1 MMNEL
6 EQEQIAKR
14 DLKTI
19 EDEILFYKN
28 NMAESIIEI
37 GKRLIEVQSRLEDKT
52 FRQWLKE
59 KVDFSKTTAYDFIR
73 VAKEFTEEKVKT
85 FGQSKSFEL
94 TKIDKQDRED
104 FINNTHLINGKEKT
118 VKEMSVRELKK
129 VIKEEFNKDKPTNIS
144 KSKETKDVKS
154 NLDNSF
160 YQKSDYTYEDF
171 LSREKAIQEEIE
183 RLQREKERIVYRKLN
198 EAKNIED
205 IKIEFEEE
213 VDDDELNFY
222 KQYCILI
229 YIYRNKER
237 EYLDKISCHR
247 VWSTTKEKAREN
259 LQCYL
264 KKVPWSLENKVTQKE
279 WDKIKVKLLD
289 YWENTYWVN
298 VENRERAEREEQ
310 QRQQQEEWNRILE
323 EVKSNITPEKAKLK
337 RELINTGFKKLAMQ
351 YHPDKNPDGEENF
364 KLLLEIKEEL
374 LKNC

>member
-6 EQEQIAKR
+6 KQEQLIKR

-73 VAKEFTEEKVKT
+73 VAKEFNEEKVKT

-94 TKIDKQDRED
+94 TKIDKKDRED

-129 VIKEEFNKDKPTNIS
+129 VMKEEFKKDKPNKPS
-144 KSKETKDVKS
+144 KPKKTVKETKDVKS

-160 YQKSDYTYEDF
+160 YQKSDYSYEDF
-171 LSREKAIQEEIE
+171 LSRERAIQEEIE
-183 RLQREKERIVYRKLN
+183 RLQREKERIVYRKLDV
-198 EAKNIED
+198 AKNIVD
-205 IKIEFEEE
+205 IKVEFVEEANKE
-213 VDDDELNFY
+213 STLFKENN
-222 KQYCILI
+222 ILI
-229 YIYRNKER
+229 YIYRNKEK
-237 EYLDKISCHR
+237 ELLGEIEWAYL
-247 VWSTTKEKAREN
+247 WATTKDKARES
-259 LQCYL
+259 LQQYIKYIPNDFIGL
-264 KKVPWSLENKVTQKE
+264 VTPKE
-279 WDKIKVKLLD
+279 WDKIKGELLN
-289 YWENTYWVN
+289 YWENTYWIN
-298 VENRERAEREEQ
+298 VEDKKRAKEENF
-310 QRQQQEEWNRILE
+310 RRMFEKDIRIN
-323 EVKSNITPEKAKLK
+323 KSNINPKKVELQ

-351 YHPDKNPDGEENF
+351 YHPDRNPDGEENF

>member
-198 EAKNIED
+198 EAKNIVD
-205 IKIEFEEE
+205 IKVEFVEEANKE
-213 VDDDELNFY
+213 STLFKENN
-222 KQYCILI
+222 ILI
-229 YIYRNKER
+229 YIYRNKEK
-237 EYLDKISCHR
+237 ELLGEIGWAHL
-247 VWSTTKEKAREN
+247 WATTKDKARES
-259 LQCYL
+259 LQQYIKYIPNDFIGL
-264 KKVPWSLENKVTQKE
+264 VTPKE
-279 WDKIKVKLLD
+279 WDKIKGELLN
-289 YWENTYWVN
+289 YWENTYWIN
-298 VENRERAEREEQ
+298 VENKKRAKEENF
-310 QRQQQEEWNRILE
+310 RRMFEKDIRIN
-323 EVKSNITPEKAKLK
+323 KSNINPKKVELQ

-351 YHPDKNPDGEENF
+351 YHPDRNPDGEENF